1 VLPTDAAP
9 HGRYSLR
16 MTEKYVF
23 ADVDLPFH
31 VWVKEGGRWVL
42 RHAASDLQGAGASC
56 RAEPANPAAQRPES
70 PRS

>member
-1 VLPTDAAP
+1 
-9 HGRYSLR
+9 

-42 RHAASDLQGAGASC
+42 RAAGVPGAGASF
-56 RAEPANPAAQRPES
+56 RAEPATSSS
-70 PRS
+70 PRQESQGS